1 MILKRDGWIAH
12 LYFMSLR
19 ISSKHWI
26 IRDEQEY
33 GSDLCRVGQ
42 RLLIWL
48 PIQLGIACIVLA
60 LFLGLLFVWI
70 NTIWKHWFDI
80 LIFFPPWSLLIPLGL
95 AELIVIYIFF
105 QKNEE
110 ASEVLEAVVEWV
122 AAKKSKYCPRV
133 EFK

>member
-1 MILKRDGWIAH
+1 M
-12 LYFMSLR
+12 
-19 ISSKHWI
+19 
-26 IRDEQEY
+26 
-33 GSDLCRVGQ
+33 
-42 RLLIWL
+42 
-48 PIQLGIACIVLA
+48 
-60 LFLGLLFVWI
+60 
-70 NTIWKHWFDI
+70 FDI

-110 ASEVLEAVVEWV
+110 ASEVWEAVVEWV